1 MKYQAGEYEAV
12 HQAPVWRD
20 RANFIFTAH
29 LGVKDGKNE
38 WEQLWG
44 QKTGTCRFVVCCI
57 PFFAQDIALGDEVE
71 TDVDFVLQRVVHRAG
86 QTTFRIWFGEQ
97 DVATRETLVREIE
110 AMKPLME
117 WSSENLLALSLS
129 DDAEAQ
135 SVADYLQV
143 REEQGLLLYETGR
156 SAQPEQNTQ

>member
-1 MKYQAGEYEAV
+1 MKYQTGEYEAV

-20 RANFIFTAH
+20 RANFVFAAH
-29 LGVKDGKNE
+29 LGTKDGKNE

-44 QKTGTCRFVVCCI
+44 QKTATHRFILCCI

-71 TDVDFVLQRVVHRAG
+71 TDVDFVLHRVVHHAG
-86 QTTFRIWFGEQ
+86 QTTFRVWFGEH
-97 DVATRETLVREIE
+97 DKATREALVREIE

-117 WSSENLLALSLS
+117 WSTENLLALSLS

-135 SVADYLQV
+135 SIADYLQA
-143 REEQGLLLYETGR
+143 REEQGLLQYETGR
-156 SAQPEQNTQ
+156 TGHPGQTT